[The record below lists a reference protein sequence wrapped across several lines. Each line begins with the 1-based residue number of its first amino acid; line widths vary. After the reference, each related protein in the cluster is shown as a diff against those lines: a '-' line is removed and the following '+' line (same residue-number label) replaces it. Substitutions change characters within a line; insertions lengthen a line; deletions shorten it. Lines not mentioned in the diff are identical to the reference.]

1 MNARRARQDKKGVK
15 SIMMK
20 QWILFAGLAVSA
32 GGAQAQTLTEAV
44 TQAVMEYPTTRTE
57 MARYQQNLDD
67 ARAQRGAYLPSVDLE
82 TRVGYGENESEI
94 DGISQSSEPHDYRRG
109 SITLSQLIWDGNTT
123 IERIRQADAES
134 DYQRWQVAA
143 AANQIGLATVQSY
156 LDVLQSQRLLELAQR
171 NVDTHQRIASDI
183 RRREE
188 LGAGTTTDTSQVEG
202 RLAQAQASLISARN
216 NLDDAVSAFLR
227 YVGETPRNLTLP
239 ADVDMTGVPGDFDAA
254 IAMATS
260 NNPLVISATHSIDA
274 ARHEVAA
281 ERGDFLPTFR
291 AEASRQ
297 AARDYD
303 YEGNDSDDWNADLVM
318 SWNLYRGGID
328 TAEMRSRED
337 SLRAVRYDSDRS
349 LREIRDE
356 LRLAWNAR
364 DYVTS
369 QLPFL
374 ARHVESSE
382 KTRVNYRKQFDIGR
396 RTLLDMLDSETELY
410 DAQQAQVQAEFSLR
424 RANYRLLSA
433 TGQLLDTLQVN
444 PDMVGAADDRYP
456 PPIRRDE
463 NPQG

>member
-1 MNARRARQDKKGVK
+1 
-15 SIMMK
+15 MK
-20 QWILFAGLAVSA
+20 RWILSAGLAALA
-32 GGAQAQTLTEAV
+32 GNAQAQTLTQAV

-94 DGISQSSEPHDYRRG
+94 DGVSQSSDPHNYRRAQ
-109 SITLSQLIWDGNTT
+109 ITLSQLIWDGNTT

-143 AANQIGLATVQSY
+143 AANQIGLVTVQSY

-216 NLDDAVSAFLR
+216 NLDDAVSAFVR
-227 YVGETPRNLTLP
+227 YVGESPRNLNLP
-239 ADVDMTGVPGDFDAA
+239 DDVDMGAVPGDFDSAM
-254 IAMATS
+254 AMATS
-260 NNPLVISATHSIDA
+260 DNPLVISASHSIEA

-291 AEASRQ
+291 AEASRL
-297 AARDYD
+297 ASRDYD
-303 YEGNDSDDWNADLVM
+303 YEGNDADDWNADLVM

-328 TAEMRSRED
+328 SAEMHSREEA
-337 SLRAVRYDSDRS
+337 LRAVRYDSDRS

-364 DYVTS
+364 DYITS

-374 ARHVESSE
+374 RRHVEASE
-382 KTRVNYRKQFDIGR
+382 QTRVNYRKQFDIGR
-396 RTLLDMLDSETELY
+396 RTLLDMLDSETELF

-424 RANYRLLSA
+424 QANYRLLSA

-444 PDMVGAADDRYP
+444 VGMIGGPDDRYP
-456 PPIRRDE
+456 VSEAANDR
-463 NPQG
+463 PQG